1 MHDPKPNPFPRE
13 RIPTHVLG
21 EWQGLI
27 DSMAGVFG
35 VPAGLITRVDR
46 DRIEILLSSAT
57 KGNPYKAGC
66 VAQYPDSGWYC
77 ERTLAKR
84 ALNLIPNALKSVLWR
99 RNPAA
104 TELGIV
110 SYIGMP
116 IRLPDGGEFGTV
128 CFLDNKANA
137 HNALHVKMLEHVV
150 RMLELTLRLLQAE
163 QEIAQQQSVIGE
175 LSRAFPVCAGC
186 GRVRNGSGEWIEAG
200 EYARSVPG
208 ALPTPGKCPRCGKPP
223 EPEHTAR
230 RAH

>member
-1 MHDPKPNPFPRE
+1 MLPAGGAHELFETLMHDPKPNPFTRE
-13 RIPTHVLG
+13 TLPSEVLE
-21 EWQGLI
+21 EWQRLI
-27 DSMAGVFG
+27 DSMAGAFG

-77 ERTLAKR
+77 ERTLANR
-84 ALNLIPNALKSVLWR
+84 VLNLIPNALKSALWR

-128 CFLDNKANA
+128 CFLDNKSNA

-150 RMLELTLRLLQAE
+150 RMLELNLRVLQAE
-163 QEIAQQQSVIGE
+163 RENARQRQVIGE
-175 LSRAFPVCAGC
+175 LSRELHG
-186 GRVRNGSGEWIEAG
+186 
-200 EYARSVPG
+200 
-208 ALPTPGKCPRCGKPP
+208 
-223 EPEHTAR
+223 
-230 RAH
+230 

>member
-1 MHDPKPNPFPRE
+1 MHDPKPNPFTRE
-13 RIPTHVLG
+13 TLPDEVLE
-21 EWQGLI
+21 EWQRLI
-27 DSMAGVFG
+27 DSMAKLFG

-66 VAQYPDSGWYC
+66 VAQYPESGWYC

-84 ALNLIPNALKSVLWR
+84 TLNLIPNALKSVLWR

-116 IRLPDGGEFGTV
+116 ICLPDGGEFGTV
-128 CFLDNKANA
+128 CFLDDKDNA

-150 RMLELTLRLLQAE
+150 RMLELNLRVLQAE
-163 QEIAQQQSVIGE
+163 RENARQRQVIGE
-175 LSRAFPVCAGC
+175 LSRVFPICGDC
-186 GRVRNGSGEWIEAG
+186 GRVRSDSGEWTEAG
-200 EYARSVPG
+200 QYARNASS
-208 ALPTPGKCPRCGKPP
+208 ALPARGKCPQCAKRQ